1 MVMYALFEHA
11 AGYAAFKV
19 NSNEEI
25 GALLPQVQEAVV
37 DLERFGRI
45 VKLIAFSPF
54 KNAANALEIW
64 TVFQKVSYKMLYQ
77 GYSNK
82 STWSKNDLTKNIS

>member
-1 MVMYALFEHA
+1 MKMVMYTLFEHA

-25 GALLPQVQEAVV
+25 GALLPQVQQAVV

-54 KNAANALEIW
+54 KNAANALENMN
-64 TVFQKVSYKMLYQ
+64 S
-77 GYSNK
+77 
-82 STWSKNDLTKNIS
+82 ISEGQLQDVIPGIF

>member
-1 MVMYALFEHA
+1 MKMVLYALFEHA

-45 VKLIAFSPF
+45 VKLIAFTPF
-54 KNAANALEIW
+54 KNAANALENMNSISEGQLQD
-64 TVFQKVSYKMLYQ
+64 VIPGKYSIQEALYQ
-77 GYSNK
+77 K
-82 STWSKNDLTKNIS
+82 MI

>member
-1 MVMYALFEHA
+1 MKMVLYALFEHA
-11 AGYAAFKV
+11 AGYATFKV

-45 VKLIAFSPF
+45 IKLIAFTPF
-54 KNAANALEIW
+54 RNAANALENMNSISEGQLQD
-64 TVFQKVSYKMLYQ
+64 VIPGGYSIQEALYQ
-77 GYSNK
+77 K
-82 STWSKNDLTKNIS
+82 MI